1 MQDINI
7 AVLGA
12 RSSGKS
18 TFIRHALNLPTAAP
32 GAVRTRKMTID
43 GGLYVVRFLE
53 MAFADV
59 QVRDHDGVAWPHTLE
74 NVPTPRIDGA
84 ITIYDVTSEQ
94 SLARVPEI
102 LGQRLHP
109 FRPYDTPC

>member
-18 TFIRHALNLPTAAP
+18 TFIRHALNLPNAAP
-32 GAVRTRKMTID
+32 GAVRMRKMTID

-53 MAFADV
+53 MAIADV
-59 QVRDHDGVAWPHTLE
+59 QVRDQNCVKWPDTLE
-74 NVPTPRIDGA
+74 DLATPRIDGA
-84 ITIYDVTSEQ
+84 ITIYDVTSER

-102 LGQRLHP
+102 LGQKLHP
-109 FRPYDTPC
+109 FQP